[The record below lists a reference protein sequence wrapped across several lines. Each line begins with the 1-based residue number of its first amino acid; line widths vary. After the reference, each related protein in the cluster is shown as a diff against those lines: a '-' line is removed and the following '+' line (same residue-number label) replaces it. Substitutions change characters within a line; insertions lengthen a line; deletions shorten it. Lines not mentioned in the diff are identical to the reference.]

1 MQPPSRSPESSGLS
15 DRFGASGSSSGALPR
30 RALLRGAAGLTGLA
44 GLGALAACS
53 SVAPDSTSGTAQ
65 PVGAT
70 GAGEASAT
78 VSPTPATPAQI
89 AARAVVPVLCY
100 HQVRDWTGEDSQYTR
115 ENLVI
120 PPAKFREQ
128 LDGMTQAGYTAISA
142 DQYYAHL
149 TNGAELPAKPVLLSF
164 DDGKD
169 NQSSQAAAE
178 LAKRGMTGTFFI
190 MSVVIGNSGWVTK
203 DELKKIA
210 DSGMTIGS
218 HTWDHHR
225 VDKYTAADLQEQLVK
240 PRETLAKITGQ
251 PVLDFAYPYGA
262 WNDSGAALVAKAGYR
277 SGYQLMDKP
286 VSPKTPLYTL
296 RRQLA
301 VSTWSGPEVV
311 AKLEGFATAGRDT
324 TYSAG

>member
-1 MQPPSRSPESSGLS
+1 MVPRENPLTQSFDRPLSAPLSR
-15 DRFGASGSSSGALPR
+15 RVV
-30 RALLRGAAGLTGLA
+30 LRGAAGLAGWAGLA
-44 GLGALAACS
+44 GVGALAACS
-53 SVAPDSTSGTAQ
+53 SVAPDATS
-65 PVGAT
+65 AT
-70 GAGEASAT
+70 GAPPAGSGEAAGGPPT
-78 VSPTPATPAQI
+78 ADPTPATPAQV

-120 PPAKFREQ
+120 PPAAFREQ
-128 LDGMTQAGYTAISA
+128 LDAMTGAGYTAISP

-149 TNGAELPAKPVLLSF
+149 TTGAELPAKPVLLSF

-169 NQSSQAAAE
+169 NQASIAAAE

-190 MSVVIGNSGWVTK
+190 MSVVIGNAGWVTE
-203 DELKKIA
+203 DELKKVA

-225 VDKYTAADLQEQLVK
+225 VDKYTEADLEEQLVK
-240 PRETLAKITGQ
+240 PRETLAAITGQ

-262 WNDSGAALVAKAGYR
+262 WNDAGAALVAKAGYR
-277 SGYQLMDKP
+277 TGYQLMDQP
-286 VSPKTPLYTL
+286 VSAEVPLYSL

-301 VSTWSGPEVV
+301 VSTWKGPEVV
-311 AKLEGFATAGRDT
+311 AKLEGFATSDRDT
-324 TYSAG
+324 TYSGG

>member
-1 MQPPSRSPESSGLS
+1 MLPQRTPARPSSAPSP
-15 DRFGASGSSSGALPR
+15 AAIPR
-30 RALLRGAAGLTGLA
+30 RAFLRGSAGAAGLL

-53 SVAPDSTSGTAQ
+53 SVSPDLTS
-65 PVGAT
+65 AT
-70 GAGEASAT
+70 GAATGGAAAPESAEGT
-78 VSPTPATPAQI
+78 PTPATPAEI

-100 HQVRDWTGEDSQYTR
+100 HQVRGWAGDDSQYTR

-120 PPAKFREQ
+120 QPAQFRAQ
-128 LDGMTQAGYTAISA
+128 LDAMTGAGYEAVSA

-149 TNGAELPAKPVLLSF
+149 TSGAALPPKPVLLTF

-169 NQSSQAAAE
+169 NQASVAAAE
-178 LAKRGMTGTFFI
+178 LEKRGMTGTFFI
-190 MSVVIGNSGWVTK
+190 MSVVIGNAGWVTK
-203 DELKKIA
+203 DELKRLA

-225 VDKYTAADLQEQLVK
+225 VDEYTKADVQEQLVG
-240 PRETLAKITGQ
+240 PRETLSAITGT

-262 WNDSGAALVAKAGYR
+262 WNAQGAAFVAQAGYR
-277 SGYQLMDKP
+277 TGYQLMDQP
-286 VSPKTPLYTL
+286 VSAKTPLYSL

-311 AKLEGFATAGRDT
+311 AKLDGFAASGRDT
-324 TYSAG
+324 MYSAG